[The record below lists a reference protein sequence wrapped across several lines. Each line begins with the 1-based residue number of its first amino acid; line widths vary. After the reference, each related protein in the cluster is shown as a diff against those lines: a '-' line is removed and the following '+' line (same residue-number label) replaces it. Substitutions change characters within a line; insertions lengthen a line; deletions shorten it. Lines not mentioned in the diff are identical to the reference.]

1 MPASTTIR
9 MIFPNSDGWRLNG
22 PMSIQR
28 CEPRVA
34 SPAAKT
40 TASAPSRPAH
50 SAHAQRAT

>member
-22 PMSIQR
+22 PTSIQR

-40 TASAPSRPAH
+40 TASAPSRPAQ